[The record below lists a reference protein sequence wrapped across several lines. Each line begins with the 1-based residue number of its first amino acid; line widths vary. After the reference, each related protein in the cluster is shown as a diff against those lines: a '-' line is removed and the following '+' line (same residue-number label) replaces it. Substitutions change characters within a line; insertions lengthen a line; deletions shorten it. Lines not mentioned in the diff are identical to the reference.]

1 MERTCKV
8 CGFVGM
14 HNPAAK
20 SGRARA
26 FHGLVCWE
34 CVVAEQRAWR
44 GTELG
49 REEARA
55 ATIAYRQ
62 RKRAALSA
70 AQIDA
75 QNAINEPE
83 SRRNDDLMQ
92 TYTE

>member
-49 REEARA
+49 RAEARA

-75 QNAINEPE
+75 QNATNEPE